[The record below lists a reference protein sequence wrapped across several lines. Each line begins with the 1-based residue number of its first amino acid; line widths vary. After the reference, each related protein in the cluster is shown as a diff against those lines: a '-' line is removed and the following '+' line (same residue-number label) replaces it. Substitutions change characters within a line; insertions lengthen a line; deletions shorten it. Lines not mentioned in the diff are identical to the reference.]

1 MPNVQKTWMQRVR
14 IPTELPF
21 LHATV
26 GGWVSITKKRTELPF
41 LHATIG
47 LLGGD
52 PTGQH
57 LRTGP
62 GITNK
67 HLLFFFRGKE
77 RNREIHTT
85 FFFSIPIISVHPTN
99 NGIAMGT
106 VSVATTVVVSAGV
119 EN

>member
-67 HLLFFFRGKE
+67 HLLFFFLEEKKGTGKFTPPSSSQF
-77 RNREIHTT
+77 RLYQFTQ
-85 FFFSIPIISVHPTN
+85 PI
-99 NGIAMGT
+99 M
-106 VSVATTVVVSAGV
+106 VSLWARSRWRQQW
-119 EN
+119 